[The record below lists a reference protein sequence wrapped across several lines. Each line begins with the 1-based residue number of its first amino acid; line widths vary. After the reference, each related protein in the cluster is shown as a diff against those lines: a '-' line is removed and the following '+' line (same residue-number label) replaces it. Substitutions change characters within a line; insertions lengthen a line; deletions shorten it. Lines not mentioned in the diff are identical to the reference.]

1 MPECGCASCVGLRD
15 TQQNKLWR
23 SPTALRACHS
33 KTSCKQHVFSKQQ
46 PKITRRRSRV
56 YRGLCNFPGFCV
68 SRMYIYIYIYT
79 GGKTWCHAFIP
90 KFELE
95 EDEVYKFHIFLQVRF
110 IYIGGFQGKY
120 LTGKR
125 VWDLSVGLQR
135 VIVNWRKERAI
146 CNVILTEH
154 LALHIT
160 LTDVMEERLP
170 TDTWSYRVRMSVG
183 SIFKVILIT
192 NRLPVLTHKLW
203 LVLSLYVFN
212 LRLFS
217 WISTKF

>member
-1 MPECGCASCVGLRD
+1 MAY
-15 TQQNKLWR
+15 
-23 SPTALRACHS
+23 
-33 KTSCKQHVFSKQQ
+33 
-46 PKITRRRSRV
+46 II
-56 YRGLCNFPGFCV
+56 FPVCCFT
-68 SRMYIYIYIYT
+68 YIYIYI
-79 GGKTWCHAFIP
+79 GGKKWCYTFILN
-90 KFELE
+90 FEVE
-95 EDEVYKFHIFLQVRF
+95 EEEEVYKFNICVQVR
-110 IYIGGFQGKY
+110 IICIGGFQGKY

-192 NRLPVLTHKLW
+192 NRLPVLTHKSW